1 MELEKHSLLRK
12 RNEQHRNII
21 KKYKVHYSPLFLP
34 RLAIIGYHL
43 RPDPSCQIFFSKLQ
57 LTDKTILQREN
68 DFIDLMKTITASQ
81 EGGSGDDSNQLLL
94 I

>member
-1 MELEKHSLLRK
+1 MELEKHSLLRR

-34 RLAIIGYHL
+34 KLAVVGYHL
-43 RPDPSCQIFFSKLQ
+43 HPDPSCQIFFSKLQ

-68 DFIDLMKTITASQ
+68 EFIDLMKAITASQ
-81 EGGSGDDSNQLLL
+81 EGSSDDNNQLFL